1 MDSHTPSRYSAAQKW
16 LHWGMAVLI
25 ATLAAVG
32 LVMTRLGEGQ
42 VTGILYELHK
52 SVGLVVLAL
61 AIVRIGVR
69 VARGVPAPEHGIPA
83 WQRLA
88 GRASHY
94 ALYAL
99 VVLVPLAGWTATSSC
114 CGPVKLFWT
123 VPLTVPV
130 PGEEAFS
137 KAVFWIHFALAV
149 TLIGV
154 ILVHVAGAL
163 QHHLFRRDGT
173 LIRMLPDSA
182 RWRSLSRRRASPR
195 PRRAHPTLGH
205 MLVTDLKIS
214 EAARQDIA
222 IELRVRPGARHR
234 ADIDDELNLHRA

>member
-99 VVLVPLAGWTATSSC
+99 VVLVPLAGWIATSSC
-114 CGPVKLFWT
+114 CGPVNLFWT
-123 VPLTVPV
+123 VPLTLPV

-137 KAVFWIHFALAV
+137 KGVSWIHFALAF
-149 TLIGV
+149 TLIGA
-154 ILVHVAGAL
+154 ILVHLAGAL
-163 QHHLFRRDGT
+163 QHHFFRRDAT
-173 LIRMLPDSA
+173 LIRMLPEKCQMA
-182 RWRSLSRRRASPR
+182 NAISLPRLTPAAPRASDAQSVAPSEPR
-195 PRRAHPTLGH
+195 TGTFAGGPYGYAFCNRENA
-205 MLVTDLKIS
+205 S
-214 EAARQDIA
+214 SA
-222 IELRVRPGARHR
+222 IVQQPGT
-234 ADIDDELNLHRA
+234 